1 MSNIVDNIIT
11 RASKGEPLSA
21 TDYDTV
27 ITRLANAIGNISSGH
42 SHDGVD
48 SKSLSGSI
56 FNIVE
61 PARAATTVAITLS
74 DIQNIDGIDVLA
86 GDRVLVKNQL
96 DKADNG
102 VYNVIASAAWTRAV
116 DADAWTDYINMMI
129 LVSEGTDNHA
139 TSFYCNATPDGTL
152 ETDGMDFLKT
162 SGATTSMTL
171 TNGVIQTAET
181 GSRVVMT
188 SNGIYV
194 YDATEQ
200 RAKIGSDGSG
210 WLGAADKF
218 YWDNAGNVIFAGF
231 GLGVASDGLGSSSG
245 GNTTNL
251 SGGGTFAF
259 LAGPTGTP
267 TFTVTHS
274 GILTAA
280 AGTIGGWAMGET
292 ILQSAAAGSA
302 RIVLD
307 QGLARITVK
316 DASDTSKVVMGYLDN
331 LPKHDGTG
339 YWSVGDYGFWAAAGD
354 HLKIDG
360 DATYKSGDWIVEND
374 GAYLIQNA
382 ADQTIVRLGTV
393 NAIKGLYIYDT
404 ATPTQNLIAKFAT
417 DGLYLGAP
425 GGTANCLSYTL
436 AGGMVLKGEISI
448 LNPGDINTTDLNND
462 AGWTDDSAL
471 TTFVDDVYAG
481 DLATL
486 QSQLDGSI
494 TTWFDIVAPTLENTP
509 AVNWN
514 TTQLKDDHL
523 GDIYYDTVTG
533 LAYRFQVLSAVY
545 SWAELSDSGVAAA
558 LAAAAT
564 AQDTA
569 DGKRRVFT
577 ATPTVPYD
585 VGDLWLT
592 SLTDLTGDLKKCI
605 TAAATGAYNAAHWVV
620 ATKYTDDTTAN
631 AAASTANTA
640 IGILDDIASDTK
652 ITPGEKLTAKQL
664 WDAIVAEGTPTS
676 GTLPV
681 AATAAGVADTAFDT
695 DYATL
700 NTYLNTTL
708 TVFANMTT
716 TTTITRSAWDTAWKN
731 YYDERTKL
739 INAITT
745 AARSVANSAAS
756 AASGAQSTAN
766 TAISTLNDIAS
777 DTKITPVDKLR
788 AKQLWDAIVVEGT
801 ATTGTI
807 PVAAIA
813 LSVDHANFDTDYAAL
828 NTYLNT
834 TLTVFSNMT
843 TTTTIVRTTWDT
855 TWKNYYDERTKLLN
869 AIAAK
874 AATVST
880 WAGVAGAGKPANNAT
895 VGATWT
901 TDVYSRP
908 GFLVYESDA
917 SPSGLYISSTR
928 LGYWNT
934 DSNSW
939 MSYMNNAGQFYLTGT
954 SGGLSWDGSTLLVT
968 GDYKSHPN
976 VGVGSNNAYHQ
987 GFHIATSTNEFY
999 FYGDITGN
1007 GTSIALCAS
1016 IGIKTYGA
1024 DKVIGYFGGTTS
1036 NHIALIGEAYG
1047 KTAIQG
1053 LSNLGVGIFG
1063 YSVSNYGVWGRSSGA
1078 SAAIYGLTAISGVY
1092 AIEGY
1097 NSHASVGIGVYG
1109 HSTQHGVYGITT
1121 GATGDYGVIGQ
1132 ATAALGSG
1140 VYGVATTGNGIHGES
1155 TSGYAGYFVGNVYI
1169 TGNCSFLSFTDRTP
1183 FYEGDA
1189 LSEIQKIKSKDG
1201 KIDHSTL
1208 PTFATRIIKKDLME
1222 DIEDIV
1228 PDPDWQPD
1236 DKSSPRKT
1244 VIRQVKVG
1252 ETEEIGRDLGAM
1264 ISMFTIAFQ
1273 QIATRLEALE
1283 KKK

>member
-48 SKSLSGSI
+48 SKSLAGSL
-56 FNIVE
+56 FHIVE
-61 PARAATTVAITLS
+61 PSRAATTVAITLS
-74 DIQNIDGIDVLA
+74 DIQTIDGIDVLA

-152 ETDGMDFLKT
+152 GTDAMDFLKT
-162 SGATTSMTL
+162 SGATTSITL

-181 GSRVVMT
+181 GPRVVMT

-194 YDATEQ
+194 YDATTQ

-218 YWDNAGNVIFAGF
+218 YWDNAGHVIFAGF
-231 GLGVASDGLGSSSG
+231 GLGAAADGLGSSSG

-251 SGGGTFAF
+251 SGGGTFAI
-259 LAGPTGTP
+259 LTGPTGAP
-267 TFTVTHS
+267 TFTVTH
-274 GILTAA
+274 GGVLTAA
-280 AGTIGGWAMGET
+280 AGTIGGWSMEAT

-316 DASDTSKVVMGYLDN
+316 DASDDSKVVMGYLND

-339 YWSVGDYGFWAAAGD
+339 NWGVGDYGFWAAAGD

-382 ADQTIVRLGTV
+382 VDQTIVRLGTV
-393 NAIKGLYIYDT
+393 SGVKGLYIYD
-404 ATPTQNLIAKFAT
+404 ATSPTQNLLAKFAT
-417 DGLYLGAP
+417 DGFYLGTT
-425 GGTANCLSYTL
+425 GGTTDCISYTI
-436 AGGMVLKGEISI
+436 AGGLVIKGEISI
-448 LNPGDINTTDLNND
+448 LNPGDINVSTLNND
-462 AGWTDDSAL
+462 SGWTDDSAL
-471 TTFVDDVYAG
+471 TTFVNDVYTG

-494 TTWFDIVAPTLENTP
+494 TTWFDVVAPTLENAP
-509 AVNWN
+509 AVDWTTN
-514 TTQLKDDHL
+514 TLKDDHL

-533 LAYRFQVLSAVY
+533 LAYRFQVLATVY
-545 SWAELSDSGVAAA
+545 SWAELSDSGVATA
-558 LAAAAT
+558 LAAAAA

-592 SLTDLTGDLKKCI
+592 SLSNLTGDLKKCI

-631 AAASTANTA
+631 
-640 IGILDDIASDTK
+640 
-652 ITPGEKLTAKQL
+652 
-664 WDAIVAEGTPTS
+664 
-676 GTLPV
+676 
-681 AATAAGVADTAFDT
+681 
-695 DYATL
+695 
-700 NTYLNTTL
+700 
-708 TVFANMTT
+708 
-716 TTTITRSAWDTAWKN
+716 
-731 YYDERTKL
+731 
-739 INAITT
+739 
-745 AARSVANSAAS
+745 SAAS
-756 AASGAQSTAN
+756 AANSAQSTAN

-777 DTKITPVDKLR
+777 DTKITPLEKLR

-807 PVAAIA
+807 PAAATALGVADTA
-813 LSVDHANFDTDYAAL
+813 FDTDYAAL

-834 TLTVFSNMT
+834 TLTVFANMT
-843 TTTTIVRTTWDT
+843 TTTTIVRATWDT
-855 TWKNYYDERTKLLN
+855 NWKNYYDERTKLLD

-880 WAGVAGAGKPANNAT
+880 WAGVTGAGKPADNAT
-895 VGATWT
+895 VGATWGT
-901 TDVYSRP
+901 NLTP
-908 GFLVYESDA
+908 PAFLAYQDA
-917 SPSGLYISSTR
+917 NAPTGLYMSATR

-934 DSNSW
+934 DSNTW
-939 MSYMNNAGQFYLTGT
+939 KSYMDNVGHFYLGAATNV
-954 SGGLSWDGSTLLVT
+954 LSWDGSTLTVV

-976 VGVGSNNAYHQ
+976 VGAGSSDYYHQ
-987 GFHIATSTNEFY
+987 GIQLDYSSNELYFFGNITATA
-999 FYGDITGN
+999 
-1007 GTSIALCAS
+1007 GTVSLCAA
-1016 IGIKTYGA
+1016 IGIRNYGN
-1024 DKVIGYFGGTTS
+1024 DTVIGYFGNTTDS
-1036 NHIALIGEAYG
+1036 ARIALVGESHT
-1047 KTAIQG
+1047 KTAIYG
-1053 LSNLGVGIFG
+1053 T
-1063 YSVSNYGVWGRSSGA
+1063 SVD
-1078 SAAIYGLTAISGVY
+1078 
-1092 AIEGY
+1092 
-1097 NSHASVGIGVYG
+1097 GIGVQGTSGTNMGVYG
-1109 HSTQHGVYGITT
+1109 YSAQHGVYGKTVG
-1121 GATGDYGVIGQ
+1121 GAGKYGVIGE
-1132 ATAALGSG
+1132 ATNAAGNGIYGIATTGSG
-1140 VYGVATTGNGIHGES
+1140 VVGQS
-1155 TSGYAGYFVGNVYI
+1155 SSGYAGYFTGNVYI

-1189 LSEIQKIKSKDG
+1189 LTEIKKIKGKDG
-1201 KIDHSTL
+1201 AIDHSTL
-1208 PTFATRIIKKDLME
+1208 PTFATRIIKKDIME
-1222 DIEDIV
+1222 DAEYVTPEGTIV
-1228 PDPDWQPD
+1228 MRP
-1236 DKSSPRKT
+1236 
-1244 VIRQVKVG
+1244 VKVG
-1252 ETEEIGRDLGAM
+1252 ETEEIGRDLGALM
-1264 ISMFTIAFQ
+1264 SMFTVAFQ
-1273 QIATRLEALE
+1273 QIAARLEILE
-1283 KKK
+1283 KK